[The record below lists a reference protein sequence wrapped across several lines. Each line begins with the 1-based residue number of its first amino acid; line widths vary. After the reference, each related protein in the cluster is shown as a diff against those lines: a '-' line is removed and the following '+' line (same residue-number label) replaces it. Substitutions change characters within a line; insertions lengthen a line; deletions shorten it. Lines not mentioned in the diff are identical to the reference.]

1 MWKIASCI
9 AEFTVMYQFAKGKR
23 YFKSIRE
30 GERKKDFVIQ
40 VSFYTITASFWIIAI
55 NK

>member
-1 MWKIASCI
+1 
-9 AEFTVMYQFAKGKR
+9 MYQLAKGKR

-30 GERKKDFVIQ
+30 REREKDFVIQ
-40 VSFYTITASFWIIAI
+40 VSFYTITASFWDIAI